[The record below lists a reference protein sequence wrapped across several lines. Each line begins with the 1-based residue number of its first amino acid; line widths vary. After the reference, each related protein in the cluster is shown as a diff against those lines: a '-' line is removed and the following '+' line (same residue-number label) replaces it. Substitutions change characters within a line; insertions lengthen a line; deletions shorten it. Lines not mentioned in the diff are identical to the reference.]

1 MFTLVG
7 SCAGGR
13 GARVGDWHGQRYML
27 VCFLETSES
36 LTQFQ
41 SASSSWFLGV
51 RKMSVHFTSGS
62 GFLTALYKFHW
73 FSNQLMAL
81 IFPMSDSRAGVS
93 NMWFE
98 LLTPQGGS
106 PNPDSSVSPLM
117 GCESWTDLF
126 SSLPTQFCVYLSY
139 NLGCTRGF
147 LPVSKLFL
155 VRIVPRVDMFLMCFW
170 GGGVISILIF
180 HHHLCLLPLYYF
192 T

>member
-81 IFPMSDSRAGVS
+81 IFPVSDSRAGVQICDLNCS
-93 NMWFE
+93 LPRE
-98 LLTPQGGS
+98 DLQTPILLCPLWWV
-106 PNPDSSVSPLM
+106 VSPELI
-117 GCESWTDLF
+117 
-126 SSLPTQFCVYLSY
+126 SSLP
-139 NLGCTRGF
+139 F
-147 LPVSKLFL
+147 LPNSVCIFLTILVVQEAFCQSQSCFQWELFH
-155 VRIVPRVDMFLMCFW
+155 V
-170 GGGVISILIF
+170 
-180 HHHLCLLPLYYF
+180 
-192 T
+192 